1 MRAIASH
8 NLNRLLDEPG
18 GSRKADF
25 IIRKYL
31 FALINGVSAARQGRV
46 FQRVGI
52 PFQKAGQPL
61 DRELWV
67 GGGNPKDYAQGN
79 QDNRP

>member
-1 MRAIASH
+1 MRSPIQEGK
-8 NLNRLLDEPG
+8 LPG
-18 GSRKADF
+18 GSEQMSRST
-25 IIRKYL
+25 L
-31 FALINGVSAARQGRV
+31 NSATRQGRV

-67 GGGNPKDYAQGN
+67 GGGNPKD
-79 QDNRP
+79 